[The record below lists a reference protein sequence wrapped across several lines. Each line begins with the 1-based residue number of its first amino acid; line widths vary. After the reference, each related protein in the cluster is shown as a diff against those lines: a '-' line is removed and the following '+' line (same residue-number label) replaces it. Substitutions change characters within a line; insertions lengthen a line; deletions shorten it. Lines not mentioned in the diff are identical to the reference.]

1 MPSDVH
7 GLIRHIDALPTD
19 PAESTLSSP
28 PSSWEIRPSPGKGL
42 GVFATSPI
50 RTGQRIMVEAPL
62 FAITPPE
69 FVPGRGYE
77 LAAMKASVDAAVSA
91 LSPADRDMFHAC
103 HAHYLPG
110 EAEAA
115 GAAAAAEGET
125 TGTDTEDDSDKNNM
139 IIFRSNA
146 YTLTDGSVAMF
157 PRIARINHACRP
169 NAANVWS
176 ADPTNRRVV
185 WAARDIAAGEE
196 ITVTYAP
203 LLKTR
208 AERQRRLDAYGFVCD
223 CEACRG
229 KGDGGDHD
237 HDKTAWT
244 GDDRSRVRMG
254 RLLAELEERL
264 AAHKS
269 TSGAANKRLLPKAL
283 ELVRMLEEEHLMDY
297 LPNAYHLAAELAR
310 RMGDSDA
317 AITWSEKALQL
328 HKYADERSHAALSEQ
343 SYLDSLRS

>member
-1 MPSDVH
+1 
-7 GLIRHIDALPTD
+7 
-19 PAESTLSSP
+19 
-28 PSSWEIRPSPGKGL
+28 
-42 GVFATSPI
+42 
-50 RTGQRIMVEAPL
+50 
-62 FAITPPE
+62 
-69 FVPGRGYE
+69 
-77 LAAMKASVDAAVSA
+77 MKASVDAAVGA

-115 GAAAAAEGET
+115 GAAAAAVEGET
-125 TGTDTEDDSDKNNM
+125 TGTDAEDDSDKNM

-237 HDKTAWT
+237 HDHDHEAASWT
-244 GDDRSRVRMG
+244 GHDQSRVRMG

-283 ELVRMLEEEHLMDY
+283 ELVRLLEEEHLMDY

-317 AITWSEKALQL
+317 AMAWSEKALQL